1 MVHHNFFFS
10 VTSSSCMVS
19 ACTIIVCWM
28 KNMMEHADL
37 VRNHLYYY
45 WTISFYF
52 LRQRTLKC
60 ICFIAPPQCFSAVLY
75 QALLSHPCY
84 RLPNL
89 LKLLIH
95 LSFYLLWLS
104 LFTLWYPPLF
114 LSILFS
120 LLDCK
125 PFEMRDLILLS
136 MIRGQLHWIRR
147 GGREPV
153 LTLLKLKVSFFIH
166 EMLISSF
173 WILHLRGC
181 WWNSLATLWTATT
194 VHLNVLNEKS
204 VVAVDVCFPCST

>member
-1 MVHHNFFFS
+1 MQVSWWHRVVLFSLNQGSTVVHHNFFFS

-19 ACTIIVCWM
+19 ACTIIVCGM
-28 KNMMEHADL
+28 KNMMEHAGI

-75 QALLSHPCY
+75 QALLSHPCH
-84 RLPNL
+84 RLPNI

-95 LSFYLLWLS
+95 FSFYLLWLS

-120 LLDCK
+120 LLIVN
-125 PFEMRDLILLS
+125 PLRWE
-136 MIRGQLHWIRR
+136 
-147 GGREPV
+147 
-153 LTLLKLKVSFFIH
+153 
-166 EMLISSF
+166 ISS
-173 WILHLRGC
+173 C
-181 WWNSLATLWTATT
+181 CLWYG
-194 VHLNVLNEKS
+194 VNCIELGE
-204 VVAVDVCFPCST
+204 VVESQLWPC